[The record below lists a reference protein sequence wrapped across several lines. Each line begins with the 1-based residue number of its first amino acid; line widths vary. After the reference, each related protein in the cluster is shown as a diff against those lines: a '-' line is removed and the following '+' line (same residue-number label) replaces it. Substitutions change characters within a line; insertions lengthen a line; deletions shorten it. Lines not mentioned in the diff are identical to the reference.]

1 MRTILKPLFFFLLQL
16 SLQLPAPAQEQ
27 PATAPHILT
36 LGDSNGSFPYSWP
49 QQLRQALPG
58 AAVVNISRSGR
69 TIGFVNNGDSALNAL
84 GVLDAILEKA
94 VDAARGRAFDFIVL
108 ELGTNDAKSVFANR
122 QQEVPRNLEQL
133 IRHIKRSRYTVIRKA
148 AIIVI
153 APPPYGTKAE
163 ATEKYRG
170 GNLRVAKM
178 SRSFKEVAQRNGC
191 LFVDGY
197 STPGLN
203 INTMTADGLHLD
215 AAGSAAL
222 IAPVAALIRRRMS
235 AVKALPSTV
244 VLKAITVKAPFKMP
258 VLKVPDFSR
267 CPRIRITDLGAVP
280 GDAEKTSLAIRNAI
294 DHAHKSGGGVVVVPE
309 GEWLTGKIH
318 LKSNVNLHLEKGA
331 VLLFSGDPADYLP
344 AVYTSWEGMECY
356 NYSPLIYAWQCKN
369 IAITGEGTLKA
380 EMDTWKQWFARPR
393 PHMESIKRL
402 YNLAWERRPVEER
415 QMVNDTAH
423 LRPQFIQ
430 FNRSENILLE
440 GIQIVNS
447 PFWTI
452 HPYLCNNVVIRNIRV
467 YAHGHNNDGV
477 DPEMSRNVLI
487 EHCVFDQGD
496 DAIAIKSGRNP
507 EGWRLKTPSKNIVIR
522 NCTVKN
528 GHQLVALGSE
538 LSGGI
543 ENIFITNCTVLDG
556 ARLNHLLFIK
566 TNERM
571 GGYVKNIYASHI
583 KAGKID
589 QGILGIETDVLYQW
603 RSLVSTYEKR
613 LTPISNVFL
622 SNISATNVKFI
633 SRILAQKAL
642 PVTNVSLTNVT
653 AAKVAE
659 QKNIHEYV
667 NGFRMR

>member
-1 MRTILKPLFFFLLQL
+1 MTTVLKSFFIFLLQL
-16 SLQLPAPAQEQ
+16 PFLLCAQARAQ
-27 PATAPHILT
+27 TKALHILT

-49 QQLRQALPG
+49 QQLKQALPG
-58 AAVVNISRSGR
+58 TAVVNISRSGR
-69 TIGFVNNGDSALNAL
+69 TIGFVNNGDSTLNAL
-84 GVLDAILEKA
+84 GMLEKMLTQA
-94 VDAARGRAFDFIVL
+94 VASANGRAFDFIVL

-133 IRHIKRSRYTVIRKA
+133 IRKIKSSRYPAISKA
-148 AIIVI
+148 AIIII

-170 GNLRVAKM
+170 GNLRVEKM
-178 SRSFKEVAQRNGC
+178 SRSFKEVALRNGC
-191 LFVDGY
+191 FFVNGY
-197 STPGLN
+197 KTPGLH
-203 INTMTADGLHLD
+203 INTMTTDGLHLD

-222 IAPVAALIRRRMS
+222 IAPVAALIRRRMPAVTDRPS
-235 AVKALPSTV
+235 AV
-244 VLKAITVKAPFKMP
+244 VLKSIPVKAPFKMP
-258 VLKVPDFSR
+258 ALKVPDFSR
-267 CPRIRITDLGAVP
+267 CPRIRITDLGAVT
-280 GDAEKTSLAIRNAI
+280 GDREKTSLAIRKAI
-294 DHAHKSGGGVVVVPE
+294 DQANKNGGGVVVIPE
-309 GEWLTGKIH
+309 GEWLTKKIH

-380 EMDTWKQWFARPR
+380 TMDTWKQWFARPR
-393 PHMESIKRL
+393 AHMESLKRL

-430 FNRSENILLE
+430 FNRSEHILLE
-440 GIQIVNS
+440 GVHIVNS

-452 HPYLCNNVVIRNIRV
+452 HPYLCNNVVIRNIHV

-477 DPEMSRNVLI
+477 DPEMSQNVLI

-543 ENIFITNCTVLDG
+543 ENIFVNNCTVLDG
-556 ARLNHLLFIK
+556 AKLNHLLFIK

-571 GGYVKNIYASHI
+571 GGYVRNIYASGI
-583 KAGKID
+583 KAGRVD
-589 QGILGIETDVLYQW
+589 EGILGIETDVLYQW
-603 RSLVSTYEKR
+603 RSLVPTYEKR

-622 SNISATNVKFI
+622 NNVTATSAKFI

-653 AAKVAE
+653 AGSVTE
-659 QKNIHEYV
+659 QQNIHEHV
-667 NGFRMR
+667 NGFQVR